1 MQRKALALNLLSAL
15 AGLGLLAGVEGIL
28 QLCDLGPSPRLF
40 ALAETAGEKVYTAN
54 RDVTYRFFQHPYR
67 RSSPLV
73 QSFAA
78 DKAPEVVRVFALGA
92 STLVGFP
99 HPVSAAFPHYLEKML
114 PAAYPE
120 RRFEVINCGITAL
133 NTFCLVDFMR
143 EIANYD
149 PDLVILYA
157 GHNEFMGPYG
167 VTTPF
172 VRVGNDRTMIRFLML
187 LQRSRIY
194 YYLGELIAYLQNWAQ
209 PEETTPSFGLHLA
222 REEIGPLDAG
232 YSRTAENFRANLEE
246 IALIAAGHEIPLLF
260 STLVANLKDFHPL
273 RSECDAATPAIEAL
287 TAAGHWAE
295 AERQARN
302 ALRENPYC
310 ANLHF
315 TLGRQHY
322 LRGEYG
328 EAKAAFTRAR
338 DMDRLPFRAPTLFN
352 QILREVA
359 ASSNGVLLCEVE
371 ATFSAASP
379 HGIVGSELISE
390 YVHPT
395 VFGHYLIA
403 RTMIETLAASPL
415 AGQWGASST
424 LGKYEDY
431 RPSYP
436 PLEEVWRRND
446 LMLFLKR
453 MPYNVPPAALSRRLA
468 GLIAVQLAALPHLQE
483 AERRQ
488 FIEQGGLRFLRR
500 MLEELHLG
508 DRPALQRALAE
519 VSGGV

>member
-1 MQRKALALNLLSAL
+1 MQSKVLALNLLSTL
-15 AGLGLLAGVEGIL
+15 AGLGLLAGIEGIL
-28 QLCDLGPSPRLF
+28 QLCDFGPSPRLF

-54 RDVTYRFFQHPYR
+54 RDVTYRFFQQPYR

-73 QSFAA
+73 SSFAA
-78 DKAPEVVRVFALGA
+78 DKAPGVVRVFALGA

-143 EIANYD
+143 EIADYD

-172 VRVGNDRTMIRFLML
+172 VRVGNDRMMIRFLMF

-194 YYLGELIAYLQNWAQ
+194 YYLGELIALGQRWIQ
-209 PEETTPSFGLHLA
+209 PEAGTASFGLHLA
-222 REEIGPLDAG
+222 REEIGPLDVG
-232 YSRTAENFRANLEE
+232 YRKTAENFRANLEE
-246 IALIAAGHEIPLLF
+246 IVLIAAEHEIPLLL

-273 RSECDAATPAIEAL
+273 RSACDAATPEIEAL
-287 TAAGHWAE
+287 TAAGHWTA

-315 TLGRQHY
+315 TLGRLHY

-328 EAKAAFTRAR
+328 AAKAAFTRAR
-338 DMDRLPFRAPTLFN
+338 DLDRLPFRAPTLFN

-359 ASSNGVLLCEVE
+359 SSKGVLLCEVE
-371 ATFSAASP
+371 AAFSAAAP

-403 RTMIETLAASPL
+403 RIMVETLTANSPT
-415 AGQWGASST
+415 GPWGASAA
-424 LGKYEDY
+424 LGEYEDY

-453 MPYNVPPAALSRRLA
+453 MPYNVPPAALSRRLSE
-468 GLIAVQLAALPHLQE
+468 LLAAQVAALLHLPD

-508 DRPALQRALAE
+508 DRPSLQRALAE
-519 VSGGV
+519 VADGF